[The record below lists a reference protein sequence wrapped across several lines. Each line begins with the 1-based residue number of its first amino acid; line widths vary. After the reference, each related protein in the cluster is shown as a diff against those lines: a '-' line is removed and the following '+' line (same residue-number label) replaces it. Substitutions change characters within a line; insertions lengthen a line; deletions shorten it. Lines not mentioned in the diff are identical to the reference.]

1 MIYQLQHE
9 REGVR
14 KCFIKETSNRCVLIE
29 SRESIS
35 TARQV
40 AVNSDSWIGSCTVI
54 FPAWKKT
61 HSADCIVW
69 HSLNNWLDYALL
81 FMGFNICSVIYYYVS
96 KWQGKDVKWHKKK
109 CQLVPTKTLNMSI
122 DSDVEGGVCTC
133 MCEGRSDQ
141 WRFPLL
147 PSAQQQMG
155 RGCGLAGWVTRIMN
169 LPVVLFNTK
178 KENENRN
185 TYSKVGWLVSKQSK
199 QATWRWTSPLLE
211 CAALVTTIFCQH
223 LEEAVAKNTKMKLI
237 YSSDIGSWCS
247 IFVEVVTQK

>member
-9 REGVR
+9 SEWVR
-14 KCFIKETSNRCVLIE
+14 KCFIKEKYNRCVFIE
-29 SRESIS
+29 PRESIS
-35 TARQV
+35 ASRPV
-40 AVNSDSWIGSCTVI
+40 AVNSDSWIGSCIVI
-54 FPAWKKT
+54 FPAWKK
-61 HSADCIVW
+61 HSSDCILW

-81 FMGFNICSVIYYYVS
+81 FMGFNICSV
-96 KWQGKDVKWHKKK
+96 GKRCKMTQKK

-211 CAALVTTIFCQH
+211 CAALVTTIFCHISRRLWPKTQRR
-223 LEEAVAKNTKMKLI
+223 
-237 YSSDIGSWCS
+237 SWF
-247 IFVEVVTQK
+247 IPVI